1 MLLKRV
7 GFRGRLFCENIFL
20 LFDDFFMCGFLVWP
34 FDLMCYRM
42 EKGKGKPGQFGSSGR
57 DWYSGWNCMKNLI
70 AKGLVVKSSCPA
82 K

>member
-34 FDLMCYRM
+34 FDLMCTGWKR
-42 EKGKGKPGQFGSSGR
+42 GQG
-57 DWYSGWNCMKNLI
+57 NLGNLGAREGTGI
-70 AKGLVVKSSCPA
+70 LAGTA
-82 K
+82 